1 MSRPLIFF
9 VHIGK
14 AAGSTLNSQLQEHV
28 GRGYPHCEH
37 FIDNPD
43 LWKQRVET
51 ADWLS
56 GHVYLP
62 KARMR
67 LQGTGREVRYYTCIR
82 EPKAQIMSHYNWI
95 AEIFHKGP
103 HFYGNH
109 PEPIKAISERVRAT
123 VADPSPEKVVRDLRD
138 FGGLFLNNQSKYFV
152 GHDLGGFE
160 SRLEA
165 SLPSFSAVCTSRSM
179 QRLIGHLSG
188 GDVAWDDKFENASRY
203 HFDKAL
209 FDSAAVERFIEE
221 NNDKDVLMYDSI
233 TRRMTDGLL
242 LHVTDDAAME
252 SRPDVA

>member
-28 GRGYPHCEH
+28 GRGYAHCEG
-37 FIDNPD
+37 FIDNLD

-56 GHVYLP
+56 GHVHMP
-62 KARMR
+62 RARTR
-67 LQGTGREVRYYTCIR
+67 LQGLGREVRYYTCIR

-103 HFYGNH
+103 DFYGKH
-109 PEPIKAISERVRAT
+109 PERIRTISERVRAT
-123 VADPSPEKVVRDLRD
+123 VIDPSPEKVVRDLRD

-152 GHDLGGFE
+152 GQDLRDFE
-160 SRLEA
+160 ARLEA

-179 QRLIGHLSG
+179 QRLIGHLAG
-188 GDVAWDDKFENASRY
+188 ADVAWADKFENASRY

-209 FDSAAVERFIEE
+209 FDSEAVATFIAE
-221 NNDKDVLMYDSI
+221 NNDKDAFMYASI

-242 LHVTDDAAME
+242 LHVTDDATME